1 VTDVGIGCPT
11 HSGIGKHQ
19 GCSVRFFGSRGLV
32 KFVKVLE
39 PSFEQF
45 ELLKKFE
52 QFDALFPK
60 WRILMVSVVV
70 LLVVP

>member
-1 VTDVGIGCPT
+1 
-11 HSGIGKHQ
+11 
-19 GCSVRFFGSRGLV
+19 LV